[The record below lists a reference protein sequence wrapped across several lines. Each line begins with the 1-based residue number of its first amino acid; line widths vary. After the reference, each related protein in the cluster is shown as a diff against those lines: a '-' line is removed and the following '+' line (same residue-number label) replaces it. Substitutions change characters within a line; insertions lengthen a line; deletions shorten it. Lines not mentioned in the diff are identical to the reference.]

1 MHRITVVND
10 NPEFLD
16 VIRAVL
22 EDERYECITVDVD
35 TPDTLDRIRAS
46 HPDLLLIDLR
56 LGHEGDEG
64 WRLAQQIRSV
74 PGFERLPLIV
84 CSGDISA
91 LVEIEPA
98 VAGTARAETLAKPF
112 AIEQLTEAIDRLFG
126 DTVGGQAPART

>member
-1 MHRITVVND
+1 VPRITVVND

-16 VIRAVL
+16 MIRDVL
-22 EDERYECITVDVD
+22 EDERHETITLDVD

-64 WRLAQQIRSV
+64 WRLARQIRRV
-74 PGFERLPLIV
+74 PRFERLPVIV
-84 CSGDISA
+84 CSGDTLA

-98 VAGTARAETLAKPF
+98 IAATARAETLTKPF
-112 AIEQLTEAIDRLFG
+112 AIDQLTEAIDRLLG
-126 DTVGGQAPART
+126 ETIGG